1 MAKSGLFMN
10 ESNSLYRLW
19 QILVLEKKEVTSIY
33 FFAILS
39 GLVQLS
45 LPLGV
50 QTIIGLMLGATMVT
64 SIYILIFVVVLGV
77 LVVGLMQINQMR
89 IIEKIQQRIF
99 TRYAFAFAE
108 KFPQIHLHEI
118 NDVYLPEKANRFFD
132 AITLQKGLSKILL
145 DLPIASIQIVFG
157 LSLLTLYHPVFI
169 IFGGLL
175 VLVLWMIL
183 KYTGKTGMYTSLK
196 ESSYKYA
203 VVSWLE
209 EISRVALPFK
219 YSRESFLNLGH
230 TDKNVVG
237 YLTARTAHFK
247 VLMTQ
252 YKTLVVFKVIITST
266 MLIVGTILVIEQQI
280 NIGEFIAAEIVILTI
295 IGAVEKMISSLDSVY
310 DVITG
315 LDKLAQVT
323 DLPIEKSG
331 AMTYADKKEG
341 MELELIDVNY
351 HYGERALLNQ
361 LNFKIP
367 ANSKVA
373 ISGSN
378 GSGKSTF
385 LRFLA
390 GCYQNFNGNYNIN
403 GIPLANFQTESLRKK
418 IGLLVDHKDIFL
430 GTVYENITLGRVDI
444 KHDDIMQLAEDLGM
458 HGFLN
463 HFKEGFDTLLQPTG
477 ITYSESILQ
486 KLQLLRVFA
495 HKPNLLLLDEP
506 FAGLGKSEKMG
517 VINYLN
523 GLKNTTIVV
532 INNDADFVK
541 LCNYTITMNKG
552 TVNLHQA

>member
-1 MAKSGLFMN
+1 MN

-64 SIYILIFVVVLGV
+64 SIYILIFVVVVGV

-108 KFPQIHLHEI
+108 KFPQIHLHQI
-118 NDVYLPEKANRFFD
+118 NDTYLPEKANRFFD

-203 VVSWLE
+203 VVAWLE

-219 YSRESFLNLGH
+219 FSRESFLNMGH

-295 IGAVEKMISSLDSVY
+295 IAAVEKMISSLDSIY

-315 LDKLAQVT
+315 LEKLAQVT
-323 DLPIEKSG
+323 DLPVEKSG
-331 AMTYADKKEG
+331 AMTYQDKNQG

-351 HYGERALLNQ
+351 QYAERNLLSQ

-367 ANSKVA
+367 ANSKVF
-373 ISGSN
+373 ISGKN

-390 GCYQNFNGNYNIN
+390 GCYQEFTGNYNIN

-430 GTVYENITLGRVDI
+430 GSIYENITMGRSDI
-444 KHDDIMQLAEDLGM
+444 KHDDIMQLSEKLGM
-458 HGFLN
+458 QGFLN
-463 HFKEGFDTLLQPTG
+463 HFKEGFDTQLQPTG

-506 FAGLGKSEKMG
+506 LAGLGESEKKG

-523 GLKNTTIVV
+523 SLKNTTIIA
-532 INNDADFVK
+532 INDDPDFME
-541 LCNYTITMNKG
+541 LCNYSINMSKG
-552 TVNLHQA
+552 TVTLHQV

>member
-1 MAKSGLFMN
+1 MN

-64 SIYILIFVVVLGV
+64 SIYILIFVVVVGV

-108 KFPQIHLHEI
+108 KFPQIHLHQI
-118 NDVYLPEKANRFFD
+118 NDTYLPEKANRFFD

-203 VVSWLE
+203 VVAWLE

-219 YSRESFLNLGH
+219 FSRESFLNMGH

-295 IGAVEKMISSLDSVY
+295 IAAVEKMISSLDSIY

-315 LDKLAQVT
+315 LEKLAQVT
-323 DLPIEKSG
+323 DLPVEKSG
-331 AMTYADKKEG
+331 AMTYQDKNQG

-351 HYGERALLNQ
+351 HYAERNLLSQ

-367 ANSKVA
+367 ANSKVF
-373 ISGSN
+373 ISGKN

-390 GCYQNFNGNYNIN
+390 GCYQEFTGNYNIN

-430 GTVYENITLGRVDI
+430 GSIYENITMGRSDI
-444 KHDDIMQLAEDLGM
+444 KHDDIMQLSENLGM
-458 HGFLN
+458 QGFLN
-463 HFKEGFDTLLQPTG
+463 HFKEGFDTQLQPTG

-506 FAGLGKSEKMG
+506 LAGLGESEKKG

-523 GLKNTTIVV
+523 SLKNTTIIA
-532 INNDADFVK
+532 INDDPDFME
-541 LCNYTITMNKG
+541 LCNYSITMSKG
-552 TVNLHQA
+552 TVTLHQV